1 MNILMLNQDQFGY
14 KAGYYHYCKYL
25 SSQGH
30 HIVFLC
36 NDQHLDKMALD
47 NVEVIYVSQTGS
59 IKWRLE
65 FISTI
70 KRIIRSSKIDVVMC
84 SYYKGCSLNV
94 SSFGKIP
101 SIIDVRSGDLSP
113 KTIIRN
119 AFNRLI
125 KLEVSRFSRIMVLSE
140 SLARKLKLKKS
151 SYEIVPLGSD
161 EIGEADKDFSNL
173 SLLYVGTLFQRE
185 IHKTLEGL
193 RLFLDEF
200 PDVKIHYDIVGFGE
214 GEQFLVDRISELSL
228 SEYVTFHGRVNYENL
243 KPFFDK
249 ANIGVAFVPKTPW
262 YDCQPSTKIY
272 EYLLSGMYCLATDT
286 YENSLSINGVN
297 GILHDD
303 SAQAFC
309 EALKSLYLKERFSI
323 SSKTIRETM
332 SEHLWPNVINRH
344 LLPLVCN
351 LVSNC

>member
-25 SSQGH
+25 SAQGH

-36 NDQHLDKMALD
+36 NDQHLDRMSLD
-47 NVEVIYVSQTGS
+47 NVEVIYVAVTSS
-59 IKWRLE
+59 IKWRLK

-70 KRIIRSSKIDVVMC
+70 KKIISGREIDLVMC
-84 SYYKGCSLNV
+84 SYYRGCSLNV
-94 SSFGKIP
+94 RSFGKTP
-101 SIIDVRSGDLSP
+101 SIIDVRSGALSP
-113 KTIIRN
+113 KTIIRT

-125 KLEVSRFSRIMVLSE
+125 KFEASRFSRTMVLSE
-140 SLARKLKLKKS
+140 SLAAKLKLKES

-161 EIGEADKDFSNL
+161 EISRENKDFTDL

-185 IHKTLEGL
+185 IHKTVEGM

-200 PDVKIHYDIVGFGE
+200 PDAKIHYDIVGFGE
-214 GEQFLVDRISELSL
+214 GEQCLIDRISELSL

-286 YENSLSINGVN
+286 YENRLCITGFNGY
-297 GILHDD
+297 LHDD
-303 SAQAFC
+303 FA
-309 EALKSLYLKERFSI
+309 
-323 SSKTIRETM
+323 
-332 SEHLWPNVINRH
+332 
-344 LLPLVCN
+344 
-351 LVSNC
+351 